1 MIFYINP
8 LVTTKN
14 THRTHTHTKRHSNQ
28 NLSIPRG
35 KKKKKHK
42 ERQQEKKEGQN
53 KYKQKTVNK
62 MAIVS
67 PSLSITMLNVNGLN
81 SPVKSQ

>member
-14 THRTHTHTKRHSNQ
+14 THRTHTHTQRHRNQ

-35 KKKKKHK
+35 KKKETQRKTARE
-42 ERQQEKKEGQN
+42 ERGTK
-53 KYKQKTVNK
+53 
-62 MAIVS
+62 
-67 PSLSITMLNVNGLN
+67 
-81 SPVKSQ
+81 

>member
-14 THRTHTHTKRHSNQ
+14 TYRTHTHKKRHRNQ

-35 KKKKKHK
+35 KKKETQRKTARE
-42 ERQQEKKEGQN
+42 ERGTK
-53 KYKQKTVNK
+53 
-62 MAIVS
+62 
-67 PSLSITMLNVNGLN
+67 
-81 SPVKSQ
+81 

>member
-14 THRTHTHTKRHSNQ
+14 TYRTHTHKKRHRNQ

-35 KKKKKHK
+35 KKKKHK
-42 ERQQEKKEGQN
+42 GRQQEKKEGQN

-81 SPVKSQ
+81 CPVKRQ